1 MSRLSIKR
9 KWIKI
14 CKIKSGK
21 ILPDEYKEEV
31 KKYYSILKDQY
42 ADNKKLH
49 FDNAAAK
56 VQERVV
62 TLDYFFGI
70 DNIKN
75 S

>member
-1 MSRLSIKR
+1 MDKNLQNKV
-9 KWIKI
+9 W
-14 CKIKSGK
+14 K